1 MNDLCAATIG
11 FGFLWLFM
19 MSVSE
24 TKYRKPWSYIILGIL
39 AAAFCYVTF
48 CNTIFDEYGSVA
60 PQVASGILGF
70 WAGTFALRLFFRGFR
85 SYWTTVWFALII
97 TLYVG
102 AIVFNAISEYFFWNE
117 FGVRY
122 NFIAVDYLVYTNEVV
137 GNIMESYPVLPMSL
151 GIIVVTLLITWYL
164 FRRDLGQADR
174 LIGWRWK
181 AVAGP
186 AYIAAMLLA
195 VWLLHFNTRF
205 QDSDNVYV
213 NELQANG
220 LYKFYDA
227 FVKNEL
233 DYEQFYI
240 TEPEAKAE
248 EFVHGVYGSTGDN
261 LHAVRSEGPEIRRNI
276 VLITIE
282 SMSASF
288 MGHFGNTRQLTPVLD
303 SLYDRSLA
311 FDRVYATGNRT
322 VRGLEAV
329 TLSLPPCPGQSIIK
343 RPNNAGMHSTG
354 ALLRD
359 KGYTVKYFYGGNSYF
374 DNMETFFSGNGYEIV
389 DQRQYEPGEIT
400 FANIWGV
407 CDEDAYRKVIR
418 TLNEDAGDG
427 KPFFAH
433 VMTVSNH
440 RPFTYPAGKVSIPHD
455 AKSRNGG
462 VMYTDYALGRFF
474 AEASKQPWFANTIFL
489 ITADHCASSA
499 GRTEI
504 PLEKYHIPALIYA
517 PGFVEPQHVGGIV
530 SQIDLM
536 PTLLSLLNMSYDSHF
551 YGRSIYDEGYVN
563 RAFIATYQDLGYL
576 EGDVFTILSPVRR
589 FEQYRVVPTEDNPHN
604 LEPMET
610 ETPNRSRA
618 PSAIT
623 RLRARG
629 TNAECRYLK
638 KGCLRFVRQPFFVCG
653 SRIRSPV
660 CAGYERLSGHRLVP
674 GRAVSLHHHVPVG
687 VERQLVGRIIARAV
701 GKLGIDGRQV
711 NDRTGYGDFVVAE
724 LAVTARTHHIVTRS
738 GIRAG
743 TGGLRIVGEPGRAVE
758 KRVGIRTGQHAH
770 RRPGSPLVDILPPGG
785 IHVVGDGIGEI
796 IGKGV
801 LVAPQRRAEAAFD
814 PFETHQAPQVVV
826 RQHSP
831 VVVARN
837 DQRIGL
843 QHRLLFARKDVLV
856 LHDLALDIVVRI
868 ARIVGGRTD
877 ADHAAVV
884 PQHEPFEI
892 DVDDLPDGME
902 QVVARIEL
910 ELDGRLGGLV
920 VEVYRLVDIAEAVG
934 RNNLARGEQRLVDRP
949 RRHGTVVHTR
959 ILGPKARL
967 QLPDGNVFQ
976 SLRLEIGAGVDPGRP
991 RIQVIAVTAC
1001 EKQGCGSRQ

>member
-1 MNDLCAATIG
+1 MSRSLNLVSGLYLKISILTIVAGLVLRIVLLFNGQTSDLGFSPGEWCQVFLLGAMNDLCAATIG

-474 AEASKQPWFANTIFL
+474 AEASKQPLRIERGPHGNPARKIPYPGTDLRPGLRRAAACRGHRFADRPDAYPAFAAQHELRLAFL
-489 ITADHCASSA
+489 
-499 GRTEI
+499 R
-504 PLEKYHIPALIYA
+504 
-517 PGFVEPQHVGGIV
+517 PQH
-530 SQIDLM
+530 L
-536 PTLLSLLNMSYDSHF
+536 
-551 YGRSIYDEGYVN
+551 
-563 RAFIATYQDLGYL
+563 
-576 EGDVFTILSPVRR
+576 RR
-589 FEQYRVVPTEDNPHN
+589 GLCQPRVHRN
-604 LEPMET
+604 LPGSGL
-610 ETPNRSRA
+610 PRRRRVHDPFARA
-618 PSAIT
+618 P
-623 RLRARG
+623 LR
-629 TNAECRYLK
+629 T
-638 KGCLRFVRQPFFVCG
+638 
-653 SRIRSPV
+653 
-660 CAGYERLSGHRLVP
+660 VP
-674 GRAVSLHHHVPVG
+674 GRSHGGQSPQPRTDG
-687 VERQLVGRIIARAV
+687 N
-701 GKLGIDGRQV
+701 GKP
-711 NDRTGYGDFVVAE
+711 RTG
-724 LAVTARTHHIVTRS
+724 LAR
-738 GIRAG
+738 
-743 TGGLRIVGEPGRAVE
+743 
-758 KRVGIRTGQHAH
+758 
-770 RRPGSPLVDILPPGG
+770 
-785 IHVVGDGIGEI
+785 
-796 IGKGV
+796 
-801 LVAPQRRAEAAFD
+801 
-814 PFETHQAPQVVV
+814 
-826 RQHSP
+826 
-831 VVVARN
+831 
-837 DQRIGL
+837 
-843 QHRLLFARKDVLV
+843 HRLLPD
-856 LHDLALDIVVRI
+856 
-868 ARIVGGRTD
+868 
-877 ADHAAVV
+877 
-884 PQHEPFEI
+884 FER
-892 DVDDLPDGME
+892 VE
-902 QVVARIEL
+902 QTL
-910 ELDGRLGGLV
+910 
-920 VEVYRLVDIAEAVG
+920 
-934 RNNLARGEQRLVDRP
+934 
-949 RRHGTVVHTR
+949 
-959 ILGPKARL
+959 
-967 QLPDGNVFQ
+967 
-976 SLRLEIGAGVDPGRP
+976 SAG
-991 RIQVIAVTAC
+991 I
-1001 EKQGCGSRQ
+1001 